1 MKKKRILIITGASV
15 LLVVIAVFIF
25 RICPLYRLYGK
36 LSGAESVRFEG
47 TYHLENNQDDYS
59 GEATVLSAC
68 SSSLLELL
76 QDGRIEGEY
85 TGGTLHCFIYQEGM
99 DTALLEFYHGE
110 NSDIINIRQMV
121 EFGIDYLDAETMFPV
136 KQLFSMIDT
145 SAECYATEEQFK
157 AITGLSVLPSLDEL
171 EEFGNSSK
179 LFLTILLKADRI
191 AVSDDSCCVESS
203 DNTVIPFDF
212 SVEFTIPEE
221 RCPIETPDSSID
233 DDLIPVYRKIYEMV
247 EGVFAEE

>member
-1 MKKKRILIITGASV
+1 MKKKRILIIAGASV
-15 LLVVIAVFIF
+15 LLVVIAVFVF
-25 RICPLYRLYGK
+25 RIYPLCRLYGK

-47 TYHLENNQDDYS
+47 IYHLENDQDDYS
-59 GEATVLSAC
+59 GEEAVLSAG

-76 QDGRIEGEY
+76 RDGRIEGEY
-85 TGGTLHCFIYQEGM
+85 TGGTLHCFIYQEDM

-110 NSDIINIRQMV
+110 NSDIINIRQIV

-145 SAECYATEEQFK
+145 SAECYATEEQFE
-157 AITGLSVLPSLDEL
+157 AITGLSVLPSFDEL
-171 EEFGNSSK
+171 EESGNFSK
-179 LFLTILLKADRI
+179 LLLAVLLKADQI
-191 AVSDDSCCVESS
+191 TVGNDSSCVESS

-221 RCPIETPDSSID
+221 RCSIEIPESDID
-233 DDLIPVYRKIYEMV
+233 DGLIPVYRKIYEMA
-247 EGVFAEE
+247 EGVLAGE